1 MSTPFSDLDPS
12 SNTAMWTY
20 NALDCVFTRECG
32 EAEARAVRDLDLEE
46 VDKFQHAL
54 FPAVLHAMLRGV
66 KIDLER
72 RAKFSRELAAGL
84 RERERWFEEVIG
96 HPINMRSPKQMMA
109 LFYEDLRLPTVWKKD
124 AKTGHRVA
132 TLGKTAYPILDMK
145 EPLVRPLTKCIREVR
160 SLGVFKSTFVDMK
173 LDTDSRMRCSYNISG
188 QEGYR
193 LSSSQNAF
201 GTGGNLQNVPMGGED
216 AEDDEEFGGLTLPN
230 VRTLFVPDTGQTF
243 FDLDLSKADLRIVVK
258 ESECSEMQA
267 MLDEGRDP
275 YIETAREFYKD
286 PSINKTRS
294 DGQPDPKYKVFK
306 SFCHG
311 THYLGT
317 PQGLSQRIGL
327 TVHEST
333 RTQNWYFGKY
343 PAIKKWQE
351 RFIEEIKRTHRVTN
365 KFGYMRHYFGRV
377 DDSMFREAIAWLP
390 QSTVAIYI
398 NKIWVAL
405 FNSGLPIEVLLQVH
419 DSLAGQFPT
428 ALKAEMVTAIKRLA
442 RIEIPYSEPLV
453 IPIGLKMSE
462 TSWGDC
468 G

>member
-32 EAEARAVRDLDLEE
+32 EAEARAVRDLGLEE
-46 VDKFQHAL
+46 VDKFQHQL

-72 RAKFSRELAAGL
+72 RAKFSGELAAGL
-84 RERERWFEEVIG
+84 REREKWFEEVIG

-124 AKTGHRVA
+124 ATGKRVA

-160 SLGVFKSTFVDMK
+160 SLGVFKSSFVDAA
-173 LDTDSRMRCSYNISG
+173 LDIDGRMRCSYNICG
-188 QEGYR
+188 TETYR
-193 LSSSQNAF
+193 FSSSKNAF
-201 GTGGNLQNVPMGGED
+201 GTGTNMANVPMGGD
-216 AEDDEEFGGLTLPN
+216 NAEDDEEFGGLTLPN
-230 VRTLFVPDTGQTF
+230 VRTLFIPDTDQTF

-275 YIETAREFYKD
+275 YVETAREFYKD
-286 PSINKTRS
+286 PSINKARA
-294 DGQPDPKYKVFK
+294 DGQPDPKYKMFK

-317 PQGLSQRIGL
+317 PQGLSQRLGL
-327 TVHEST
+327 TVHEAT
-333 RTQNWYFGKY
+333 RTQAWYFGRY
-343 PAIKKWQE
+343 AAIKRWQE
-351 RFIEEIKRTHRVTN
+351 RFIEEVKATHRVRN
-365 KFGYMRHYFGRV
+365 KFGYVRHYFGRI
-377 DDSMFREAIAWLP
+377 DDSTYREAIAWLP

-405 FNSGLPIEVLLQVH
+405 FNSGAPIEVLIQVH

-428 ALKAEMVTAIKRLA
+428 AKAGEAVDAIRRLA
-442 RIEIPYSEPLV
+442 KVVIPYPEPLT
-453 IPIGLKMSE
+453 IPIGLKTST